1 MIDNIDLKEAK
12 DIITYIH
19 GDVIRDLS
27 PQELAHFF
35 IDFYGP
41 EVCKKF
47 FKDADTKQIL
57 EELGYL

>member
-1 MIDNIDLKEAK
+1 MKEGSIDLKEVK

-19 GDVIRDLS
+19 GDVKNLL

-35 IDFYGP
+35 IDFYRP

-47 FKDADTKQIL
+47 FKDVDTKQIL